1 VKAVVQ
7 RVRSASVA
15 VDGRE
20 VSSIGPG
27 MLVLLGVADGDGRA
41 QAEKMAGRLTRLR
54 IFSDAEGRMNEAL
67 REREIL
73 CVSQFTLIADTS
85 GGNRPGFSDAARPDV
100 AEPLYDSVC
109 ELTGAA
115 KGVFGADMLV
125 RMEGDGPVTLLLET

>member
-1 VKAVVQ
+1 
-7 RVRSASVA
+7 VA